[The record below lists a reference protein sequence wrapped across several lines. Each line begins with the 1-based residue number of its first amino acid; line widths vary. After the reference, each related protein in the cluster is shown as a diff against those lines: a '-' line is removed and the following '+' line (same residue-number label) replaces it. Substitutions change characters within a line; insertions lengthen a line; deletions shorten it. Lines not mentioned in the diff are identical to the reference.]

1 MTFKKE
7 IKLLTKAYKKKLD
20 ALHKENIKNNFIT
33 MDYFVTNLQLVRD
46 KLALTNKNTKP
57 ELVRLATM
65 TAAIEAYNSYAN
77 CITNYFEVQGEEVI
91 QKVDGS
97 EDEAIKAYVAE
108 RKLLLAEFCKIL
120 NENLLMWEAD
130 TDDTIQ

>member
-20 ALHKENIKNNFIT
+20 ALHQENIKNNFIT

-46 KLALTNKNTKP
+46 KLALTNKNTKT

-65 TAAIEAYNSYAN
+65 TAAIEAYKKYTD
-77 CITNYFEVQGEEVI
+77 CIYNYFDVKDEEVV

-97 EDEAIKAYVAE
+97 EDDAIAAYVAE
-108 RKLLLAEFCKIL
+108 RRLLWTEFCKIL
-120 NENLLMWEAD
+120 NENILIWEAD
-130 TDDTIQ
+130 TDATIQ

>member
-7 IKLLTKAYKKKLD
+7 IKLLTKVYKKKLD

-33 MDYFVTNLQLVRD
+33 MDYFVANLQLVRD
-46 KLALTNKNTKP
+46 KLALTNKNTKT

-65 TAAIEAYNSYAN
+65 TAAIEAYNNYAN
-77 CITNYFEVQGEEVI
+77 CIKNYFEVQGEEVI

-97 EDEAIKAYVAE
+97 EDDAIKAYVA
-108 RKLLLAEFCKIL
+108 
-120 NENLLMWEAD
+120 
-130 TDDTIQ
+130 

>member
-46 KLALTNKNTKP
+46 KLALTNKNTKT

-65 TAAIEAYNSYAN
+65 TAAIEAYNNYAN
-77 CITNYFEVQGEEVI
+77 CIKNYFDVQGEEVI

-97 EDEAIKAYVAE
+97 EDDAIKAYVAE
-108 RKLLLAEFCKIL
+108 RKLLLTEFCKIL